1 MHEFGTL
8 PDELPDA
15 EFSREAL
22 SELQRIVTK
31 TGRLLTIAAV
41 SLAAEKGKSVGQ
53 TVQVDRDD
61 VLEAPKFLTSVLIR
75 PKRRIDADVGS
86 SQKEWSLPHCFG
98 LQEQLMTQLVI
109 SEVEDCIFDSLQSR
123 AIHNGRTAEAEARE
137 ILSAAL
143 LVPTSD
149 PWAAIDSLR
158 AELQAT
164 GTDFGDSTDLIREDR
179 RR

>member
-41 SLAAEKGKSVGQ
+41 SLAAEQGKSVGQ

-61 VLEAPKFLTSVLIR
+61 VLEAAKFLFV
-75 PKRRIDADVGS
+75 PQCQNRIAWLNDGDV
-86 SQKEWSLPHCFG
+86 
-98 LQEQLMTQLVI
+98 VV
-109 SEVEDCIFDSLQSR
+109 EVM
-123 AIHNGRTAEAEARE
+123 
-137 ILSAAL
+137 
-143 LVPTSD
+143 LVPIHPQRFALERDRCQFDETH
-149 PWAAIDSLR
+149 AGNRGEVFAGGFGNLAVQITLAHIANSLR
-158 AELQAT
+158 GRQRPPHRAVAHKGNRPAHARHNEEGGRAT
-164 GTDFGDSTDLIREDR
+164 D
-179 RR
+179 

>member
-15 EFSREAL
+15 EFSRDAL

-41 SLAAEKGKSVGQ
+41 SLAAEQGQSVGQ

-61 VLEAPKFLTSVLIR
+61 VLEAPKFLTRVLIR

-86 SQKEWSLPHCFG
+86 S
-98 LQEQLMTQLVI
+98 
-109 SEVEDCIFDSLQSR
+109 
-123 AIHNGRTAEAEARE
+123 
-137 ILSAAL
+137 
-143 LVPTSD
+143 
-149 PWAAIDSLR
+149 
-158 AELQAT
+158 
-164 GTDFGDSTDLIREDR
+164 
-179 RR
+179 